1 MGHSKNKKGNS
12 SSNADVG
19 KESERFISFLPNS
32 VATVLAICSFIV
44 ASISSV
50 YFNNNVFKKQIKF
63 PVFVSCAQQLV
74 GMIIM
79 SVFGLLKLAF
89 MKSQL
94 KESKSKEGT
103 EGTSGSGNS
112 GVSSWKKVLYAIP
125 VAFFFSF
132 NISFNNIC
140 LTQGKVSTYAM
151 AKSTTLMW
159 SLCLQYLILGIK
171 VKITSLISC
180 AIIISGVLIG
190 AFDPKSLV
198 LVSLIYG
205 CISSFSQSCYNITL
219 KWALPKIENDSANLL
234 KYVQMWS
241 ILFFF
246 IPMFGTGEAIPA
258 FTQSGCFDFS
268 DLQRVMFLWGL
279 ITISALLAIGVNQST
294 YVVIGLTTPATFNVC
309 GLVKQALQTL
319 GGIFYLKETLTNQT
333 IAAVCLTFCGSASYT
348 AFNHFGSKPS
358 MSPSEMKAVEEKYKE
373 AARQSIGTASDVF
386 ENSQD
391 DILKRSGSKPKTEIT
406 LFSSKNPEAIP
417 LKDDIEEGLPTGK
430 IGNENKPQ
438 L

>member
-12 SSNADVG
+12 TSGSEVG

-32 VATVLAICSFIV
+32 VTTVLAICSFIA

-79 SVFGLLKLAF
+79 SIFGLLRMAV
-89 MKSQL
+89 
-94 KESKSKEGT
+94 SKS
-103 EGTSGSGNS
+103 SGSGNGKDGTEGQANS
-112 GVSSWKKVLYAIP
+112 STVSSWKKVMYAIP

-140 LTQGKVSTYAM
+140 LTHGKVSTYAM

-159 SLCLQYLILGIK
+159 SLCLQFLILGIK
-171 VKITSLISC
+171 VKLTSLISC

-219 KWALPKIENDSANLL
+219 KWVLPKIGNDSAGLL

-246 IPMFGTGEAIPA
+246 IPMFGTGEVIPA
-258 FTQSGCFDFS
+258 FTTSGCFDFN
-268 DLQRVMFLWGL
+268 DLNKMMYLWGL
-279 ITISALLAIGVNQST
+279 ITTSALLAIGVNQST

-309 GLVKQALQTL
+309 GLVKQALQTI
-319 GGIFYLKETLTNQT
+319 GGIFYLGESLPTQT
-333 IAAVCLTFCGSASYT
+333 IIAVCLTFCGSASYT

-373 AARQSIGTASDVF
+373 VARQSVGTASDVF
-386 ENSQD
+386 ENAQD
-391 DILKRSGSKPKTEIT
+391 DILKKSGSKTKNEIT
-406 LFSSKNPEAIP
+406 PFTSKNPEAIP
-417 LKDDIEEGLPTGK
+417 LKDDIEEGLPTGNN
-430 IGNENKPQ
+430 NENRN
-438 L
+438 

>member
-1 MGHSKNKKGNS
+1 MGHSKNKKSNS
-12 SSNADVG
+12 SSGSEAG

-32 VATVLAICSFIV
+32 VATVLAICSFIA

-50 YFNNNVFKKQIKF
+50 YFNNGVFKKQIKF

-79 SVFGLLKLAF
+79 SIFGLIRMAI
-89 MKSQL
+89 
-94 KESKSKEGT
+94 SKSSE
-103 EGTSGSGNS
+103 SGNGKDGAEVQANGS
-112 GVSSWKKVLYAIP
+112 SVSSWKKVMYAIP

-140 LTQGKVSTYAM
+140 LTHGKVSTYAM

-159 SLCLQYLILGIK
+159 SLCLQFLILGIK
-171 VKITSLISC
+171 VKLTSLISC

-219 KWALPKIENDSANLL
+219 KWVLPKIGNDSAGLL

-246 IPMFGTGEAIPA
+246 IPMFGTGEVIPA
-258 FTQSGCFDFS
+258 FTTSGCFDFN
-268 DLQRVMFLWGL
+268 DLNRMIYLWGL
-279 ITISALLAIGVNQST
+279 ITTSALLAIGVNQST

-309 GLVKQALQTL
+309 GLVKQALQTI
-319 GGIFYLKETLTNQT
+319 GGIFYLGESLPTQT
-333 IAAVCLTFCGSASYT
+333 IIAVCLTFCGSASYT

-358 MSPSEMKAVEEKYKE
+358 MSPSELKVVEEKYKE
-373 AARQSIGTASDVF
+373 VARQSVGTASDVF
-386 ENSQD
+386 ENAQD
-391 DILKRSGSKPKTEIT
+391 DILKRSGSKTKNMIT
-406 LFSSKNPEAIP
+406 PFTSKNPEAIP
-417 LKDDIEEGLPTGK
+417 LKDDIEEGLPTGNN
-430 IGNENKPQ
+430 NENRN
-438 L
+438 

>member
-1 MGHSKNKKGNS
+1 MAHSKNKKGNS
-12 SSNADVG
+12 SGGSDAS

-50 YFNNNVFKKQIKF
+50 YFNNGVFKKKIKF

-79 SVFGLLKLAF
+79 STFGLLRMAI
-89 MKSQL
+89 
-94 KESKSKEGT
+94 SKSAANGNEKNGT
-103 EGTSGSGNS
+103 EGKPGSSAVN
-112 GVSSWKKVLYAIP
+112 SWKKVMYAIP

-140 LTQGKVSTYAM
+140 LTHGKVSTYAM

-159 SLCLQYLILGIK
+159 SLCLQFLILGIR
-171 VKITSLISC
+171 VKLTSLISC

-219 KWALPKIENDSANLL
+219 KWALPKIGNDSAGLL

-246 IPMFGTGEAIPA
+246 IPMFGTGEVIPA
-258 FTQSGCFDFS
+258 FTTSGCFDFANYGRM
-268 DLQRVMFLWGL
+268 LYLWSL
-279 ITISALLAIGVNQST
+279 ILTSALLAIGVNQST

-309 GLVKQALQTL
+309 GLVKQALQTI
-319 GGIFYLKETLTNQT
+319 GGIFYLGESLPTQT
-333 IAAVCLTFCGSASYT
+333 IIAVCLTFSGSASYT
-348 AFNHFGSKPS
+348 IFNHFGSKPS
-358 MSPSEMKAVEEKYKE
+358 MSPSEIKVVEEKYKE
-373 AARQSIGTASDVF
+373 VARQSVGTASDVF
-386 ENSQD
+386 ENAQD
-391 DILKRSGSKPKTEIT
+391 DIIKRSGSGVKNEIT
-406 LFSSKNPEAIP
+406 TPFTSRSPEAIP
-417 LKDDIEEGLPTGK
+417 LKDDIEEGLPTGS
-430 IGNENKPQ
+430 NSQENKN
-438 L
+438 

>member
-1 MGHSKNKKGNS
+1 MSHSKNKKGS
-12 SSNADVG
+12 SPSSGEAG
-19 KESERFISFLPNS
+19 KNSERFISFLPNG

-50 YFNNNVFKKQIKF
+50 YFNNNVFKKQIRF
-63 PVFVSCAQQLV
+63 PVFVSCAQQLI
-74 GMIIM
+74 GMSIM
-79 SVFGLLKLAF
+79 STFGLLKMLLT
-89 MKSQL
+89 KSTSS
-94 KESKSKEGT
+94 KASDSASESTSSKT
-103 EGTSGSGNS
+103 C
-112 GVSSWKKVLYAIP
+112 SWKKVLYAIP

-140 LTQGKVSTYAM
+140 LTHGKVSTYAM
-151 AKSTTLMW
+151 AKSTTLLW

-171 VKITSLISC
+171 VKFTSLISC
-180 AIIISGVLIG
+180 CIIITGVLVG

-198 LVSLIYG
+198 MVSLIYG

-219 KWALPKIENDSANLL
+219 KWALPKIDNDSAGLL

-258 FTQSGCFDFS
+258 FKNSGCFDF
-268 DLQRVMFLWGL
+268 DNLQRMMFLWGL

-294 YVVIGLTTPATFNVC
+294 YIVIGLTTPATFNVC

-319 GGIFYLKETLTNQT
+319 GGIFYLGESLPTQT
-333 IAAVCLTFCGSASYT
+333 IFAVCLTFCGSASYT

-358 MSPSEMKAVEEKYKE
+358 MSPNEMKAVEERFKE
-373 AARQSIGTASDVF
+373 VARQSIGTASDVF
-386 ENSQD
+386 ENAQD
-391 DILKRSGSKPKTEIT
+391 DVLKRNMSTGRGKQEGNSLP
-406 LFSSKNPEAIP
+406 SNPEAIP
-417 LKDDIEEGLPTGK
+417 LKDDIEEGLPTGS
-430 IGNENKPQ
+430 GNNKV
-438 L
+438 

>member
-1 MGHSKNKKGNS
+1 MGHSKNKKSNS
-12 SSNADVG
+12 SSGSEAG

-32 VATVLAICSFIV
+32 VATVLAICSFIA

-50 YFNNNVFKKQIKF
+50 YFNNGVFKKQIKF

-79 SVFGLLKLAF
+79 SIFGLIRMAI
-89 MKSQL
+89 
-94 KESKSKEGT
+94 SKSSE
-103 EGTSGSGNS
+103 SGNGKNGVEVQANGS
-112 GVSSWKKVLYAIP
+112 SVSSWKKVMYAIP

-140 LTQGKVSTYAM
+140 LTHGKVSTYAM

-159 SLCLQYLILGIK
+159 SLCLQFLILGIK
-171 VKITSLISC
+171 VKLTSLISC

-219 KWALPKIENDSANLL
+219 KWVLPKIGNDSAGLL

-246 IPMFGTGEAIPA
+246 IPMFGTGEVIPA
-258 FTQSGCFDFS
+258 FTTSGCFDFN
-268 DLQRVMFLWGL
+268 DLNRMIYLWGL
-279 ITISALLAIGVNQST
+279 ITTSALLAIGVNQST

-309 GLVKQALQTL
+309 GLVKQALQTI
-319 GGIFYLKETLTNQT
+319 GGIFYLGESLPTQT
-333 IAAVCLTFCGSASYT
+333 IIAVCLTFCGSASYT

-358 MSPSEMKAVEEKYKE
+358 MSPSELKVVEEKYKE
-373 AARQSIGTASDVF
+373 VARQSVGTASDVF
-386 ENSQD
+386 ENAQD
-391 DILKRSGSKPKTEIT
+391 DILKRSGSKTKNMIT
-406 LFSSKNPEAIP
+406 PFTSKNPEAIP

-430 IGNENKPQ
+430 NNENRN
-438 L
+438 

>member
-1 MGHSKNKKGNS
+1 MGHSKNKKSNS
-12 SSNADVG
+12 SSGSEAG

-32 VATVLAICSFIV
+32 VATVLAICSFIA

-50 YFNNNVFKKQIKF
+50 YFNNGVFKKQIKF

-79 SVFGLLKLAF
+79 SIFGLIRVAI
-89 MKSQL
+89 
-94 KESKSKEGT
+94 SKSSE
-103 EGTSGSGNS
+103 SGNGKDGVEVQANGS
-112 GVSSWKKVLYAIP
+112 SVSSWKKVMYAIP

-140 LTQGKVSTYAM
+140 LTHGKVSTYAM

-159 SLCLQYLILGIK
+159 SLCLQFLILGIK
-171 VKITSLISC
+171 VKLTSLISC

-219 KWALPKIENDSANLL
+219 KWVLPKIGNDSAGLL

-246 IPMFGTGEAIPA
+246 IPMFGTGEVIPA
-258 FTQSGCFDFS
+258 FTTSGCFDFN
-268 DLQRVMFLWGL
+268 DLNRMIYLWGL
-279 ITISALLAIGVNQST
+279 ITTSALLAIGVNQST

-309 GLVKQALQTL
+309 GLVKQALQTI
-319 GGIFYLKETLTNQT
+319 GGIFYLGESLPTQT
-333 IAAVCLTFCGSASYT
+333 IIAVCLTFCGSASYT

-358 MSPSEMKAVEEKYKE
+358 MSPSELKVVEEKYKE
-373 AARQSIGTASDVF
+373 VARQSVGTASDVF
-386 ENSQD
+386 ENAQD
-391 DILKRSGSKPKTEIT
+391 DILKRSGSKTKNVIT
-406 LFSSKNPEAIP
+406 PFTSKNPEAIP
-417 LKDDIEEGLPTGK
+417 LKDDIEEGLPTGNN
-430 IGNENKPQ
+430 NENRN
-438 L
+438 

>member
-12 SSNADVG
+12 SSG
-19 KESERFISFLPNS
+19 SESGNGTERFISFLPNS

-50 YFNNNVFKKQIKF
+50 YFNNNVFKKEIKF
-63 PVFVSCAQQLV
+63 PVFVSCAQQLI

-79 SVFGLLKLAF
+79 STFGLLKMAI
-89 MKSQL
+89 
-94 KESKSKEGT
+94 SKSGGNNKKDGIEGQ
-103 EGTSGSGNS
+103 SNS
-112 GVSSWKKVLYAIP
+112 SISSWKKVMYAIP

-140 LTQGKVSTYAM
+140 LTHGKVSTYAM
-151 AKSTTLMW
+151 AKSTTLLW
-159 SLCLQYLILGIK
+159 SLCLQFLILGIR
-171 VKITSLISC
+171 VKLTSLISC

-219 KWALPKIENDSANLL
+219 KWVLPKIGNDSAGLL
-234 KYVQMWS
+234 KFVQMWS

-246 IPMFGTGEAIPA
+246 IPMFGTGEVIPA
-258 FTQSGCFDFS
+258 FTTSGCFDFS
-268 DLQRVMFLWGL
+268 NLNRMMYLWGL
-279 ITISALLAIGVNQST
+279 ITTSALLAIGVNQST

-309 GLVKQALQTL
+309 GLVKQALQTI
-319 GGIFYLKETLTNQT
+319 GGIFYLGETLPTQT
-333 IAAVCLTFCGSASYT
+333 IIAVCLTFCGSASYT

-386 ENSQD
+386 ENAQD
-391 DILKRSGSKPKTEIT
+391 DILRRSGSKTKNEIIT
-406 LFSSKNPEAIP
+406 PFTSKNPEAIP
-417 LKDDIEEGLPTGK
+417 LKDDIEEGLPTGNN
-430 IGNENKPQ
+430 NENKN
-438 L
+438 

>member
-12 SSNADVG
+12 SSGSEAG

-32 VATVLAICSFIV
+32 VATVLAICSFIS

-50 YFNNNVFKKQIKF
+50 YFNNGVFKKQIKF

-79 SVFGLLKLAF
+79 SIFGLIRMAI
-89 MKSQL
+89 
-94 KESKSKEGT
+94 SKSSE
-103 EGTSGSGNS
+103 SGNGKDGVEVQANS
-112 GVSSWKKVLYAIP
+112 SSVSSWKKIMYAIP

-140 LTQGKVSTYAM
+140 LTHGKVSTYAM

-159 SLCLQYLILGIK
+159 SLCLQFLILGIK
-171 VKITSLISC
+171 VKLTSLISC

-219 KWALPKIENDSANLL
+219 KWVLPKIGNDSAGLL

-246 IPMFGTGEAIPA
+246 IPMFGTGEVIPA
-258 FTQSGCFDFS
+258 FTTSGCFDFN
-268 DLQRVMFLWGL
+268 DLNRMIYLWGL
-279 ITISALLAIGVNQST
+279 ITTSALLAIGVNQST

-309 GLVKQALQTL
+309 GLVKQALQTI
-319 GGIFYLKETLTNQT
+319 GGIFYLGESLPTQT
-333 IAAVCLTFCGSASYT
+333 IIAVCLTFCGSASYT

-358 MSPSEMKAVEEKYKE
+358 MSPSELKAVEEKYKE
-373 AARQSIGTASDVF
+373 AARQSVGTASDVF
-386 ENSQD
+386 ENAQD
-391 DILKRSGSKPKTEIT
+391 DILKRSGSKTKNIIT
-406 LFSSKNPEAIP
+406 PFTSKNPEAIP

-430 IGNENKPQ
+430 NNENRN
-438 L
+438 

>member
-1 MGHSKNKKGNS
+1 MGHSKNKKSNS
-12 SSNADVG
+12 SSGSEAG

-32 VATVLAICSFIV
+32 VATVLAICSFIA

-50 YFNNNVFKKQIKF
+50 YFNNGVFKKQIKF

-79 SVFGLLKLAF
+79 SIFGLIRMAI
-89 MKSQL
+89 
-94 KESKSKEGT
+94 SKSSE
-103 EGTSGSGNS
+103 SGNGKDGVEVQANGS
-112 GVSSWKKVLYAIP
+112 SVSSWKKVMYAIP

-140 LTQGKVSTYAM
+140 LTHGKVSTYAM

-159 SLCLQYLILGIK
+159 SLCLQFLILGIK
-171 VKITSLISC
+171 VKLTSLISC

-219 KWALPKIENDSANLL
+219 KWVLPKIGNDSAGLL

-246 IPMFGTGEAIPA
+246 IPMFGTGEVIPA
-258 FTQSGCFDFS
+258 FTTSGCFDFN
-268 DLQRVMFLWGL
+268 DLNRMIYLWGL
-279 ITISALLAIGVNQST
+279 ITTSALLAIGVNQST

-309 GLVKQALQTL
+309 GLVKQALQTI
-319 GGIFYLKETLTNQT
+319 GGIFYLGESLPTQT
-333 IAAVCLTFCGSASYT
+333 IIAVCLTFCGSASYT

-358 MSPSEMKAVEEKYKE
+358 MSPSELKVVEEKYKE
-373 AARQSIGTASDVF
+373 VARQSVGTASDVF
-386 ENSQD
+386 ENAQD
-391 DILKRSGSKPKTEIT
+391 DILKRSGSKTKNVIT
-406 LFSSKNPEAIP
+406 PFTSKNPEAIP
-417 LKDDIEEGLPTGK
+417 LKDDIEEGLPTGNN
-430 IGNENKPQ
+430 NENRN
-438 L
+438 

>member
-12 SSNADVG
+12 SSGSEFG

-32 VATVLAICSFIV
+32 VTTVLAICSFIA

-50 YFNNNVFKKQIKF
+50 YFNNNVFKKEIKF
-63 PVFVSCAQQLV
+63 PVFVSCAQQLI

-79 SVFGLLKLAF
+79 SIFGLIRVAI
-89 MKSQL
+89 
-94 KESKSKEGT
+94 SKSGSSNGKDGVEGQAN
-103 EGTSGSGNS
+103 NS
-112 GVSSWKKVLYAIP
+112 TVCSWKKVMYAIP

-140 LTQGKVSTYAM
+140 LTHGKVSTYAM
-151 AKSTTLMW
+151 AKSTTLLW
-159 SLCLQYLILGIK
+159 SLCLQFLILGIR
-171 VKITSLISC
+171 VKLTSLISC

-198 LVSLIYG
+198 LVSLVYG

-219 KWALPKIENDSANLL
+219 KWVLPKIGNDSAGLL

-246 IPMFGTGEAIPA
+246 IPMFGTGEVVPA
-258 FTQSGCFDFS
+258 FTTSGCFDFS
-268 DLQRVMFLWGL
+268 NLNKMVYLWGL
-279 ITISALLAIGVNQST
+279 ITTSALLAIGVNQST

-309 GLVKQALQTL
+309 GLVKQALQTI
-319 GGIFYLKETLTNQT
+319 GGIFYLKETLPTQT
-333 IAAVCLTFCGSASYT
+333 IIAVCLTFCGSASYT

-358 MSPSEMKAVEEKYKE
+358 MSPSEMKVVEEKYKE
-373 AARQSIGTASDVF
+373 VARQSVGTASDVF
-386 ENSQD
+386 ENAQD
-391 DILKRSGSKPKTEIT
+391 DILKRSGSKTKNETTTPFT
-406 LFSSKNPEAIP
+406 SKNLEAIP
-417 LKDDIEEGLPTGK
+417 LKDDIEEGLPTGN
-430 IGNENKPQ
+430 NENKN
-438 L
+438 